1 MPSLERERPSRNP
14 QEAFGARLR
23 SARER
28 RGIPVK
34 TLAETTKVAASLFE
48 ALERGDLS
56 RWPKG
61 IYKRSF
67 FRSYV
72 AAVGLPTESTVD
84 EFLRLFPDEKPLGQ
98 KDAPPAAGE
107 PAQDQSPF
115 RLTLAPGVR
124 RLELPERLSRTA
136 VADAAVVLAGAAAL
150 AWGAGLDAPA
160 ALAVIVLCYY
170 PQLSRLIRREVKIRL
185 KTDRARD
192 RRDPDE
198 TSAPLQPDRNV
209 GPEHSAEAAAVT
221 ASATT

>member
-14 QEAFGARLR
+14 REAFGARLR

-34 TLAETTKVAASLFE
+34 TLAGTTKVAASLFD

-84 EFLRLFPDEKPLGQ
+84 EFLRLFPDEKPLVREDGH
-98 KDAPPAAGE
+98 PPAGE
-107 PAQDQSPF
+107 PAEDQSPF
-115 RLTLAPGVR
+115 RLTLAPDVR

-136 VADAAVVLAGAAAL
+136 VFDAVVVLAGAVAI

-160 ALAVIVLCYY
+160 ALVVIVLCYY
-170 PQLSRLIRREVKIRL
+170 PPLARLIRREVKIRL
-185 KTDRARD
+185 KTDTMRD
-192 RRDPDE
+192 RLDPDR
-198 TSAPLQPDRNV
+198 TRGPLQPDRNG
-209 GPEHSAEAAAVT
+209 GPEHPAEATAVT
-221 ASATT
+221 ASATS